1 MSLFARVTWG
11 GVVPRAFHVC
21 APPPS
26 PWPHPC
32 VCARAHARTC
42 CRAGAVCPQAGG
54 PVSVQEA
61 VPWRVGRGGS
71 VWPPRPGLWACHS
84 LRAAED
90 ADVHPTHFQLDDF
103 CSCRKV
109 SRNVPEL
116 TVFRTRSLA
125 CLCPPGV
132 VGCVYLLSDSS
143 TVWLS
148 RWSLPSVQASHLRQG
163 GASP

>member
-1 MSLFARVTWG
+1 MPGSPGEALCLGPFTCVH
-11 GVVPRAFHVC
+11 PRPRPGPAPAPVC
-21 APPPS
+21 
-26 PWPHPC
+26 
-32 VCARAHARTC
+32 VRAHMHALDAELGQCVLRPAGLSA
-42 CRAGAVCPQAGG
+42 CR
-54 PVSVQEA
+54 
-61 VPWRVGRGGS
+61 RVGRGGS